1 MTRLFYSAGVARIV
15 VIQQNWLTHR
25 KSTDGQSVGNAG
37 TANPVR
43 HGSDA
48 TKILTER

>member
-25 KSTDGQSVGNAG
+25 KSTDGQSVENAG

-43 HGSDA
+43 RG
-48 TKILTER
+48 